1 MLASWLLTSL
11 SSPHLTLLLAIPSLS
26 SLHSLHSLRSLC
38 SSLSLQCR
46 RCGLCVCDGC
56 SKTKRK
62 MKSNAKAAQR
72 ICDQCCQE
80 GPAAEVPD
88 EGAAASLVQQEAT
101 AAAAAQHPAT
111 QVAHPE
117 QKSGAAG
124 GVSFRLLHHQH
135 GTRNTLVH
143 ITERTTLVHI
153 TERLARSHTLH
164 SFINTFG
171 ACAPFTRFVRAENA

>member
-1 MLASWLLTSL
+1 
-11 SSPHLTLLLAIPSLS
+11 
-26 SLHSLHSLRSLC
+26 
-38 SSLSLQCR
+38 
-46 RCGLCVCDGC
+46 
-56 SKTKRK
+56 

-124 GVSFRLLHHQH
+124 GVSFRLLHHQR
-135 GTRNTLVH
+135 GTRN
-143 ITERTTLVHI
+143 TLVHI